1 MENNELLHSA
11 WSVCIQDGPNSCQD
25 PIQLTAS
32 GLKLAPNRFHIP
44 FDRLHV
50 ALGWPKLTVRW
61 LHKSASRHE
70 YSLICA
76 EVGSKMDEV
85 GPQTVQ
91 SKTDM
96 APVEL
101 KLATSWPQDCM
112 KADIS
117 HEYIKHTNPP
127 RTTMIDYIPHVQV
140 ASKMAQIRAK
150 IRSR

>member
-1 MENNELLHSA
+1 MIRITEINTKSLPRYHNAAPRRPKLT
-11 WSVCIQDGPNSCQD
+11 PNR
-25 PIQLTAS
+25 P
-32 GLKLAPNRFHIP
+32 KLAPTRFHIP

-91 SKTDM
+91 CRTDM

-117 HEYIKHTNPP
+117 HEYIKYANS
-127 RTTMIDYIPHVQV
+127 RWKTMDYYIPHGEF
-140 ASKMAQIRAK
+140 ASKMVLIRAR
-150 IRSR
+150 IRSS